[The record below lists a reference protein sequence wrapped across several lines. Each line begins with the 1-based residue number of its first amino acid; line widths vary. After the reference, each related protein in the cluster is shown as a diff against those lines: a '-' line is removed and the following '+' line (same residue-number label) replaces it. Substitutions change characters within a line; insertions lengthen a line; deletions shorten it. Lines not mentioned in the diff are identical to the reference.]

1 MPDTPY
7 TIIGPVRSRTARVLW
22 TLEELGLAHEHLPS
36 LPQAEDVRALNP
48 SGKVPVLVADGV
60 PITDSVAIMQFL
72 ADRHG
77 GLTHPAG
84 TIDRAHQ
91 DALTHLILDE
101 MDALLWT
108 AARHSFILPPEMRLP
123 AIKQSLM
130 WEYERNLGRIATRL
144 GRGPWLMGDVFT
156 IPDILLAHCVG
167 WARAA
172 KFPDPPEVIAEHHAR
187 ATARPAWARAM
198 RG

>member
-1 MPDTPY
+1 M
-7 TIIGPVRSRTARVLW
+7 
-22 TLEELGLAHEHLPS
+22 
-36 LPQAEDVRALNP
+36 RALNP